1 MALTHASA
9 MAGAPK
15 PGANTK
21 KRIYRKGTEEET
33 RWVKILGYGHS
44 GSGKT
49 LFIVGLLQAGLRVG
63 VLSTDFGGSG
73 LQTVYQYFEDHPDES
88 LLLQNLIEIEL
99 TSWKDVDDWTKNPW
113 ADQELLAF
121 DPDILV
127 WDGFS
132 SFQQVV
138 VAQHISDEQE
148 ARARKAAES
157 GKAST
162 PLSDSGLQFDQQDW
176 GKVRNAT
183 LWPLNN
189 FLRAQPPG
197 TKRVHKYVTAQED
210 SEKEDRITK
219 EILRAPLIQ
228 GSSRALLSAAF
239 DVIMRFR
246 YVKPPGSND
255 KAKRKYVYVC
265 DGPENV
271 LTKTRGFDLEPEE
284 QAEPLRV
291 WQKIAARLVKKAK
304 PKP

>member
-9 MAGAPK
+9 MAGVPK
-15 PGANTK
+15 PGTNTK
-21 KRIYRKGTEEET
+21 KHTYRRGTQEET

-49 LFIVGLLQAGLRVG
+49 LFIIGLLQSGLKVA

-73 LQTVYQYFEDHPDES
+73 LQTIYQYFEDHLEES
-88 LLLQNLIEIEL
+88 HLLANLIEIEL
-99 TSWKDVDDWTKNPW
+99 TSWNDVDEWTKNPW
-113 ADQELLAF
+113 ADKEILDF
-121 DPDILV
+121 NPDILV

-148 ARARKAAES
+148 ARARKAADS
-157 GKAST
+157 GKSS
-162 PLSDSGLQFDQQDW
+162 PLSESGLQFDQQDW
-176 GKVRNAT
+176 GKIRNAT

-197 TKRVHKYVTAQED
+197 EKRVHKYVTAQED
-210 SEKEDRITK
+210 SEKEDKLTK
-219 EILRAPLIQ
+219 EVLRAPLIQ
-228 GSSRALLSAAF
+228 GASRTLLSAAF

-255 KAKRKYVYVC
+255 KAKRRYVYVC

-271 LTKTRGFDLEPEE
+271 LTKTRGFSLEPEE
-284 QAEPLRV
+284 AAEPLRV
-291 WQKIAARLVKKAK
+291 WQKIAARLVKKTK
-304 PKP
+304 T